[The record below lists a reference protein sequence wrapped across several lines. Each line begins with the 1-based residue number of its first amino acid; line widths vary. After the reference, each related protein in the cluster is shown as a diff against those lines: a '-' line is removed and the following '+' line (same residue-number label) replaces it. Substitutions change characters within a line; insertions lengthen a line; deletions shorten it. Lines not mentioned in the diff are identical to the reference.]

1 VYTAN
6 HAGGEPIVPSILEV
20 VLAGSIRDRK
30 LRAVEPGS
38 RGRFTFAVVQSSQ
51 RRVVMKRVLYAS
63 VIALACTIAVAAQG
77 GGAADQGKD
86 KGGKMG
92 KDAGKSVTLTGCVAE
107 SGGHFMLNNATGEAG
122 SGNYALSGGNLKA
135 HVGHKV
141 EVTGALKPAAT
152 SGKDAGKK
160 DTMAKGDAKK
170 DDMASAGTVSV
181 KDVKMVAASCS

>member
-1 VYTAN
+1 
-6 HAGGEPIVPSILEV
+6 
-20 VLAGSIRDRK
+20 
-30 LRAVEPGS
+30 
-38 RGRFTFAVVQSSQ
+38 
-51 RRVVMKRVLYAS
+51 MKRVLYAS
-63 VIALACTIAVAAQG
+63 VIALGCTIAVAAQG
-77 GGAADQGKD
+77 GGAADQAKD

-107 SGGHFMLNNATGEAG
+107 SGGHFMLNNATGEGAG
-122 SGNYALSGGNLKA
+122 PASYALAGGTLKP

-141 EVTGALKPAAT
+141 EITGALKPAAT
-152 SGKDAGKK
+152 ATAGKDAGKK